1 MTWQEFIL
9 SALFDIACVEVDALM
24 VRGDI
29 RLRFECAGVDV
40 GVVDIVLWLG
50 QSGLVEG
57 RDFIDFARNFFQNI
71 SCTVV
76 I

>member
-9 SALFDIACVEVDALM
+9 SALFDIACVEVDALV

-29 RLRFECAGVDV
+29 LLRFECAGVDV

-50 QSGLVEG
+50 SRVWWK
-57 RDFIDFARNFFQNI
+57 A
-71 SCTVV
+71 V
-76 I
+76 ILLILPGIFSRIFPAQ

>member
-9 SALFDIACVEVDALM
+9 SALIACVEVDALV

-29 RLRFECAGVDV
+29 RLRFACVDV

-50 QSGLVEG
+50 SRVGEKVSA
-57 RDFIDFARNFFQNI
+57 RDIIDFARNFFRKFPAF
-71 SCTVV
+71 
-76 I
+76 

>member
-9 SALFDIACVEVDALM
+9 SALFDIACVEVDALVV

-50 QSGLVEG
+50 
-57 RDFIDFARNFFQNI
+57 
-71 SCTVV
+71 
-76 I
+76 